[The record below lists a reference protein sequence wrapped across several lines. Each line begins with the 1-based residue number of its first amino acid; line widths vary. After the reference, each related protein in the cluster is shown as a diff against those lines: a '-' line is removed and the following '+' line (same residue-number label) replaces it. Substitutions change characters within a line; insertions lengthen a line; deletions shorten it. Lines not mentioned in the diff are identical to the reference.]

1 MTTKTI
7 RILIADDHS
16 LIRQGLKTIIE
27 FQENLSVV
35 CECDNGTD
43 ALANMSVLKPD
54 VAIIDI
60 NMPGKT
66 GLEVLKEARDS
77 GFETK
82 IIMLTVESDRKTLMS
97 AIEFGADGFIL
108 KDSDAKDIID
118 AMHEVIKGENYIDK
132 RLVKLLIYD
141 LKHKDDDHN
150 DEVLFSELTSR
161 EFDVLELISQGMTNA
176 EIAEELF
183 LSEKTVKNY
192 ASSVFRKLD
201 VKDRVQAAL
210 YAIKNDI
217 EKYRIKEK

>member
-1 MTTKTI
+1 MTIRTT

-27 FQENLSVV
+27 FQDSLSVV
-35 CECDNGTD
+35 CECDNGID
-43 ALANMSVLKPD
+43 AIDNMKVLKPD
-54 VAIIDI
+54 LAIIDI

-66 GLEVLKEARDS
+66 GLEVLKEVKES
-77 GFETK
+77 TSKTK

-97 AIEFGADGFIL
+97 AIEYGADAFIL

-118 AMHEVIKGENYIDK
+118 AVSEVIKGDNYIDK

-141 LKHKDDDHN
+141 LKHKGESEKDDL
-150 DEVLFSELTSR
+150 LFSELTPR
-161 EFDVLELISQGMTNA
+161 EFDVLQLISQGMTNA
-176 EIAEELF
+176 EIANELF

-192 ASSVFRKLD
+192 ASSIFRKLD
-201 VKDRVQAAL
+201 VNDRVQAAL

-217 EKYRIKEK
+217 EMHKPT